1 MAEQVYRP
9 SEAVPVSGV
18 YRVEHVGHRDAHE
31 AILLEGE
38 LFPSCGVCENCVRFI
53 LQRSATKIRSDRGF
67 SDGK

>member
-18 YRVEHVGHRDAHE
+18 YRVEHLGHREAHE

-38 LFPSCGVCENCVRFI
+38 LFPSCGVCEGRVRFT
-53 LQRSATKIRSDRGF
+53 LQRSANKIRNDKDF
-67 SDGK
+67 LNGK